1 MTDQTPEP
9 TPTGHA
15 GTPERTRATSPPD
28 TSQPPT
34 EHAENSDGTRE
45 TSPPDTTEG
54 QSAQAAPEPEPAEA
68 STEPEP
74 AVASPPEP
82 EPAEAAPEPEPEP
95 TGSGDEPEEE
105 ITPLTPPDPQDEHP
119 DPEPFSDGPPPL
131 PAPMLVL
138 DGSLPEQGEAPEEPV
153 DHGTCASCGG
163 AYDADGWCTQCG
175 ERRPDPRDHVSERP
189 AAHVAA
195 ACDRGRRHTQN
206 QDAMA
211 VRADDD
217 EPGRAVLVVCDGVSS
232 ADRSAEASAA
242 AAEAAV
248 EVLARQGAPATT
260 RLVQAADAAV
270 DAIDEVADEFPGT
283 APSCTFVAGIVDSG
297 TLTVGS
303 VGDSRAYWLPDEG
316 EPVRLTDDDSMAEEQ
331 VRGGMSRAEAEASPL
346 AHTITRWLGPDAP
359 DHTPRVQTQDVSA
372 PGWALLCTDG
382 LWNYASEP
390 RDLAAVVRQGMQRVG
405 SDPLDLALALVEWAN
420 EQGGVDNI
428 TVALARTGSTG
439 QDGTHG

>member
-9 TPTGHA
+9 TTTDLPELEPSEPRPVETPAPEGQPEETS
-15 GTPERTRATSPPD
+15 TPETQAVEAP
-28 TSQPPT
+28 
-34 EHAENSDGTRE
+34 
-45 TSPPDTTEG
+45 
-54 QSAQAAPEPEPAEA
+54 QAAQTPEPETTETPGPAPAPEEAADRAEA
-68 STEPEP
+68 
-74 AVASPPEP
+74 
-82 EPAEAAPEPEPEP
+82 
-95 TGSGDEPEEE
+95 E
-105 ITPLTPPDPQDEHP
+105 ITPLTPPDPQEEHP
-119 DPEPFSDGPPPL
+119 DPEPFADGPPPL

-138 DGSLPEQGEAPEEPV
+138 DGTLPEQDEEPV

-163 AYDADGWCTQCG
+163 SYDADGWCTQCG
-175 ERRPDPRDHVSERP
+175 ERRPDPRDHAEDRP
-189 AAHVAA
+189 AAHLAA
-195 ACDRGRRHTQN
+195 VSDRGRRHTSN

-217 EPGRAVLVVCDGVSS
+217 DPGHALLVVCDGVSS
-232 ADRSAEASAA
+232 AERAAEASLA

-248 EVLARQGAPATT
+248 EVLSRAGAPATT

-270 DAIDEVADEFPGT
+270 DAIEEVAREFPGT
-283 APSCTFVAGIVDSG
+283 APSCTFVAGVVQDG

-316 EPVRLTDDDSMAEEQ
+316 EPVRLTRDDSMAEEQ
-331 VRGGMSRAEAEASPL
+331 IRAGMSRTEAESGPL

-390 RDLAAVVRQGMQRVG
+390 ADLAAVVAEGMRQVG
-405 SDPLDLALALVEWAN
+405 SDPLDLARALVEWAN
-420 EQGGVDNI
+420 EQGGADNI